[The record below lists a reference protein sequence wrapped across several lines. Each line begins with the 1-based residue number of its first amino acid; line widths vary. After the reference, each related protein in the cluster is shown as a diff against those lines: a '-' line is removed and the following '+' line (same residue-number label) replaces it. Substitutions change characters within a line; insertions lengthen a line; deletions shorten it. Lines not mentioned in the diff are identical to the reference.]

1 MPLHDSPWHLSPAS
15 EAAAHG
21 ILKGSV
27 WKAQLDAWRSAA
39 CGPRVPSQDCVAGMQ
54 CADQL
59 LWLEVFS
66 GDFYGH
72 NYGKRYDNMALEKGK
87 KAELP
92 NPHFFI

>member
-1 MPLHDSPWHLSPAS
+1 M
-15 EAAAHG
+15 
-21 ILKGSV
+21 K
-27 WKAQLDAWRSAA
+27 
-39 CGPRVPSQDCVAGMQ
+39 

-72 NYGKRYDNMALEKGK
+72 NYGKRYDNVALEKGK
-87 KAELP
+87 KAEPP